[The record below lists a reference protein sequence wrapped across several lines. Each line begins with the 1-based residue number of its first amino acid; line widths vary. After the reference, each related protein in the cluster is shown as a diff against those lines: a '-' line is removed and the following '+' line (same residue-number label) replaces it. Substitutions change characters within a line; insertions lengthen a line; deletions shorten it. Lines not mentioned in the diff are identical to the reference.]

1 MSPRVVDV
9 HVAHKLAFGCP
20 GVSGRNPENSAADLP
35 ATQFP
40 EPLSPTRHCS
50 YKPMALT
57 EEKGRSFAASFPLL
71 IQFQDDNTIIKTN
84 SGLTKDTMFS
94 MGSI

>member
-20 GVSGRNPENSAADLP
+20 GVSGR
-35 ATQFP
+35 
-40 EPLSPTRHCS
+40 TRHCS